1 MMFKKET
8 ELIRICQL
16 EKVTTRGKCKAY
28 KEIKVLQRKKCREK
42 NIQYFLKKQ
51 EKKTNEMT
59 RQRC

>member
-1 MMFKKET
+1 MFKKET

-42 NIQYFLKKQ
+42 NIQYFLKKTG
-51 EKKTNEMT
+51 EENK
-59 RQRC
+59 